1 MRALKAEPYT
11 QKEAEAAAGLVT
23 DNGRKPEA
31 MNIDEEVMVD
41 VSAKETS
48 EAVKEIDDTVEYDA
62 FFSVT

>member
-1 MRALKAEPYT
+1 VRALKAEPYT

-41 VSAKETS
+41 VP
-48 EAVKEIDDTVEYDA
+48 VKEANVATKEVDDTEEYNA
-62 FFSVT
+62 FFAVQ